1 MFCGGEYETT
11 GMGKGDRAIRG
22 RNGIRPNEQIL
33 VGSRARTGERKGSY
47 SASLVALLPYI
58 LTFQQNT
65 QNDGSVKGIFV
76 SPSFARIEEDDDAE
90 ESHVR
95 ERASSSD
102 LLKDEWYT
110 KMFAPEL
117 HALKEARSKRL
128 EDDTLKKKTTPTP
141 KITTPTTHASKLE
154 EHQRRVI
161 SNFTKNMASG
171 LVRVANEERTDRE
184 VAWDLDVRS
193 VRARSAR
200 IPIIPV
206 VITQITRISLVSLIH
221 IIRKS
226 LEYQRSNLFT
236 LECYES

>member
-65 QNDGSVKGIFV
+65 QNDGSVKGTRYFEC
-76 SPSFARIEEDDDAE
+76 SP
-90 ESHVR
+90 
-95 ERASSSD
+95 
-102 LLKDEWYT
+102 
-110 KMFAPEL
+110 
-117 HALKEARSKRL
+117 
-128 EDDTLKKKTTPTP
+128 KK
-141 KITTPTTHASKLE
+141 
-154 EHQRRVI
+154 
-161 SNFTKNMASG
+161 
-171 LVRVANEERTDRE
+171 
-184 VAWDLDVRS
+184 VRS